1 MLQMYKVYLKENA
14 FSTRSLFRKML
25 ILEQRLN
32 SSNIETSKYAHAA
45 YSLPYQ
51 TTQQKRIASYLT
63 TRC

>member
-25 ILEQRLN
+25 NLEQRHN
-32 SSNIETSKYAHAA
+32 YSSYLEASTPMQPN
-45 YSLPYQ
+45 LPYL
-51 TTQQKRIASYLT
+51 TTLQKRIASYLT

>member
-1 MLQMYKVYLKENA
+1 MYKVYLKENA

-32 SSNIETSKYAHAA
+32 SSNIETSKYAHGA
-45 YSLPYQ
+45 YSLPDL